1 MIQFNLL
8 PDVKLEYIKTER
20 LKRAVV
26 GISLLASAVAI
37 VIFIFLVLAV
47 DVFQKKNIHDL
58 GGDITTASQQLK
70 HNKDLPKML
79 TVQSQLKS
87 LPDLHGQKPYTSR
100 LFGFMDL
107 LTPSNASISEL
118 NLDMSAGTLTVTG
131 TASGLDVVN
140 ELADA
145 LKYSTYTAGDN
156 GAPLNAFSN
165 VVLSSFDRNEKNATF
180 TIDLN
185 FDPLIFNNAND
196 VNLKVNKTAA
206 DQAAAVIIKNGQ
218 Q

>member
-1 MIQFNLL
+1 
-8 PDVKLEYIKTER
+8 
-20 LKRAVV
+20 
-26 GISLLASAVAI
+26 
-37 VIFIFLVLAV
+37 
-47 DVFQKKNIHDL
+47 
-58 GGDITTASQQLK
+58 
-70 HNKDLPKML
+70 ML

>member
-26 GISLLASAVAI
+26 GISLLASVVAL
-37 VIFIFLVLAV
+37 VIFIFLLMAV
-47 DVFQKKNIHDL
+47 DVFQKKNINDL
-58 GGDITTASQQLK
+58 GKEITAASQQLK
-70 HNKDLPKML
+70 QNKELPKML

-87 LPDLHGQKPYTSR
+87 LPALHDQKPSTSR
-100 LFGFMDL
+100 IFGFMDQ
-107 LTPSNASISEL
+107 LTPDKASISEL
-118 NLDMSAGTLTVTG
+118 NLDMTAGTLSITG
-131 TASGLDVVN
+131 TASGLSVVN
-140 ELADA
+140 EMADA
-145 LKYSTYTAGDN
+145 LKYSTYTAGDDS
-156 GAPLNAFSN
+156 APKNAFSN

-180 TIDLN
+180 TLDFN
-185 FDPLIFNNAND
+185 FDPLIFDNAND
-196 VNLKVNKTAA
+196 VSLKVNKTAA